1 MGALNLSAGPSGYPV
16 TLQEL
21 KDHLRMSDITDFD
34 VQLNNLIKEGTS
46 YAEDFTGQRL
56 ITQTWT
62 YKLDS
67 FSSTIKMP
75 YYPLQSVSSI
85 QYQDDNN
92 ATQTLSSAY
101 YVVDSNSRPGRIE
114 LAHNYTYPTTYSTP
128 NAVTITFI
136 CGYGAA
142 SAVPERF
149 KTVIKMYAQ
158 AMFEMNEMAL
168 EIADRLIGQDRISW
182 LALSN

>member
-1 MGALNLSAGPSGYPV
+1 MGALTLSAGPSGYPV

-21 KDHLRMSDITDFD
+21 KDHLRLDDINDFD
-34 VQLNNLIKEGTS
+34 VQLNNLIKEGTD
-46 YAEDFTGQRL
+46 YAERYTGQKL

-62 YKLDS
+62 YKLDQ
-67 FSSTIKMP
+67 FSRKIDMP

-92 ATQTLSSAY
+92 AQQTLSSAY
-101 YVVDSNSRPGRIE
+101 YDVDTDSRPGRIE

-128 NAVTITFI
+128 NAVTITFV
-136 CGYGAA
+136 CGYGTA

-158 AMFEMNEMAL
+158 SMFEMNELAL